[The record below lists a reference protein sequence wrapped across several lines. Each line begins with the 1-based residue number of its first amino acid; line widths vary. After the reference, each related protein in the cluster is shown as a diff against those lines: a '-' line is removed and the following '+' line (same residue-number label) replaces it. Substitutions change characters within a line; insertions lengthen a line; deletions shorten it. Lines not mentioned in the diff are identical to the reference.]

1 MLDKERLINLLGHTE
16 VEDLKGMLCKWL
28 ECGCPE
34 EADPKASDPKPP
46 ATSSSS
52 RPASSPTLPVPI
64 AINRGAVQ
72 GDSYTFMVNLA
83 GPAGTEAPQLFLL
96 DTGAFEMLL
105 SESAAS
111 ALGLPNEGAVTI
123 EGVTGNAAAYN
134 SHVTVKF
141 SDTVIFDNV
150 ACVIM
155 PDLQSDALFGFRF
168 WLNRGLMPM
177 LNPAQGWLAI
187 YQAKDWQVSGES
199 IIPA

>member
-1 MLDKERLINLLGHTE
+1 MIDKERLMTLLGHTE
-16 VEDLKGMLCKWL
+16 IEDLKAMLCKWM
-28 ECGCPE
+28 ECNCPE
-34 EADPKASDPKPP
+34 EADPQSQS
-46 ATSSSS
+46 T
-52 RPASSPTLPVPI
+52 PASSLPTASSTLPVPV
-64 AINRGAVQ
+64 AINHGAVQ
-72 GDSYTFMVNLA
+72 GDSYTFMVNLT
-83 GPAGTEAPQLFLL
+83 GPASIEAPQLFLL

-141 SDTVIFDNV
+141 SNTVVFDNV
-150 ACVIM
+150 ACVVM

-187 YQAKDWQVSGES
+187 YQAKDWQVSGDTV
-199 IIPA
+199 IPA

>member
-34 EADPKASDPKPP
+34 EADPKASDPKSPS
-46 ATSSSS
+46 TSSSS
-52 RPASSPTLPVPI
+52 QPASSSALPVPI

-83 GPAGTEAPQLFLL
+83 GPTGTESSQLFLL

-105 SESAAS
+105 SESAAT
-111 ALGLPNEGAVTI
+111 ALGLPNEGAITI

-141 SDTVIFDNV
+141 SNTVVFEDV
-150 ACVIM
+150 ACVVM
-155 PDLQSDALFGFRF
+155 PTLQSDALFGFRF
-168 WLNRGLMPM
+168 WLNRGLAPF
-177 LNPAQGWLAI
+177 LNPEQAWLAI
-187 YQAKDWQVSGES
+187 YTAKDWQASGETVV
-199 IIPA
+199 PA

>member
-34 EADPKASDPKPP
+34 ETDPKSQSTPAS
-46 ATSSSS
+46 SH
-52 RPASSPTLPVPI
+52 PASSPTLPVPI

-83 GPAGTEAPQLFLL
+83 GPTGTQSSQLFLL

-105 SESAAS
+105 SESAAT
-111 ALGLPNEGAVTI
+111 ALGLPNEGAITI

-141 SDTVIFDNV
+141 SNTVVFEDV
-150 ACVIM
+150 ACVVM
-155 PDLQSDALFGFRF
+155 PTLQSDALFGFRF
-168 WLNRGLMPM
+168 WLNRGLAPF
-177 LNPAQGWLAI
+177 LNPEQAWLAI
-187 YQAKDWQVSGES
+187 YTAKDWQASGETVV
-199 IIPA
+199 PA

>member
-1 MLDKERLINLLGHTE
+1 MLDKDRLMNWLGHSE
-16 VEDLKGMLCKWL
+16 LDDLKEMLCKWL
-28 ECGCPE
+28 ELDCGCAEKIPT
-34 EADPKASDPKPP
+34 SP
-46 ATSSSS
+46 A
-52 RPASSPTLPVPI
+52 LPVPI
-64 AINRGAVQ
+64 VLNHGAVQ